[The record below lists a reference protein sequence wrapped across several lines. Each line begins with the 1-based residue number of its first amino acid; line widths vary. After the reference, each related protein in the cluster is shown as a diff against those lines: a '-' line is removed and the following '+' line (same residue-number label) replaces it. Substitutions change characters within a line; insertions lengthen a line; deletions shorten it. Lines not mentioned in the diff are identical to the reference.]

1 MNTHALLNTSL
12 QIRQPRGIGERDYL
26 ALAAALRLRLT
37 YLVLCTPPS
46 AWVAQEVVYEA
57 LEAGG
62 DGIGAGTDIGCGE
75 RLEAA
80 L

>member
-1 MNTHALLNTSL
+1 MNSHALLDASL
-12 QIRQPRGIGERDYL
+12 QIRQPRGVGKRDYL

-37 YLVLCTPPS
+37 YLVLCAPPS

-57 LEAGG
+57 LKAGG
-62 DGIGAGTDIGCGE
+62 DCIGAGSDIGCGE